1 MDILYRPLA
10 EILLL
15 HEFYVTDSKLASV
28 FDVADQ
34 TARMLWLSDN
44 YDQSEPSVMDDLPV
58 IPDARTAAVLRN
70 QHMRL
75 VPTNWGF
82 LVAVRVTKGI
92 RPDTTPGFQPMIPIP
107 ANLSLVFLLQNNN
120 YNLNGF
126 TNGRLARS
134 TQAAYYFSNQDCPDP
149 KTSPFLANAV
159 SAYDPAYS
167 YEMGELSL
175 NGGALQQAT
184 ASGIAPT
191 QAPLTNSGFISENDR
206 LLLPYRFYYSF
217 AATDSVTQATFTLTD
232 PNGNV
237 VTTVTQGST
246 AAGAPL
252 LQKAFLDFTG
262 ATPALDPMV
271 IGEGG
276 VLPLYRLGV
285 AGNGG
290 YAKQVRILFYP
301 GEQVLQSCWG
311 AVELLPTVK
320 TAAFNLIDQ
329 YGFLVPPPGG
339 TAPDHP
345 VFEIRVK
352 SRLAFWRYN
361 PNADGVAL
369 ATNADTNNYLVA
381 SGSALVT
388 KAPRICTYTPTL
400 FTVDNINYDN
410 LPNPVYG
417 SVLAQTGNQFFKDI
431 WVQKSDL
438 FS

>member
-44 YDQSEPSVMDDLPV
+44 YDQSEPSVMDDLTV

-75 VPTNWGF
+75 VPTNWG
-82 LVAVRVTKGI
+82 LIVAVRGTKGI
-92 RPDTTPGFQPMIPIP
+92 RPDTTDGFQPMIPIP
-107 ANLSLVFLLQNNN
+107 TNLSLVFLLQNNN

-126 TNGRLARS
+126 TNGRLSRS
-134 TQAAYYFSNQDCPDP
+134 TPAAYYFSNQDCPDP
-149 KTSPFLANAV
+149 KTFPYLSNAV

-167 YEMGELSL
+167 YEMGELSV
-175 NGGALQQAT
+175 NGGALQQAA

-191 QAPLTNSGFISENDR
+191 QAPVTNSGFITENDR
-206 LLLPYRFYYSF
+206 LLLPYRFFFSF
-217 AATDSVTQATFTLTD
+217 ATSDNVTQATLTLTD
-232 PNGNV
+232 QNANIV
-237 VTTVTQGST
+237 KTVTQGST
-246 AAGAPL
+246 AAGAPS
-252 LQKAFLDFTG
+252 LQKVFLDFTG
-262 ATPALDPMV
+262 ATPVQDPIV
-271 IGEGG
+271 IGEGRA
-276 VLPLYRLGV
+276 LPLYTLGV

-290 YAKQVRILFYP
+290 YTRQVKILFYA
-301 GEQVLQSCWG
+301 GEWVLQSCWG
-311 AVELLPTVK
+311 AIELLPSVK

-329 YGFLVPPPGG
+329 YGFLVPPAGG

-369 ATNADTNNYLVA
+369 ATNADTTNYLVA
-381 SGSALVT
+381 SGASLVT

-400 FTVDNINYDN
+400 FTIDNINYDN

-417 SVLAQTGNQFFKDI
+417 SVLAQAGNHFFKDI